1 MKPIPYGRQDIC
13 EEDIAAVEAVLRS
26 DWLTQ
31 GPAVERFESL
41 VGAYC
46 GARHAIA
53 VNSATS
59 ALHLACRALGLGPGD
74 VMWTVPNTFV
84 ATPNSA
90 LYCGA
95 RIDFVDIDPD
105 TYNMSVDAL
114 RRKLAVAEATGSLP
128 KIVVP
133 VHFAGQSCEMRE
145 IAALGK
151 QYGFRIIE
159 DASHAIGGEY
169 LGRKVGSCQFSD
181 IAVFSFHPVKIIT
194 TGEGGM
200 VLTND
205 PVLGESVRTLRS
217 HGTTRDPERM
227 DKIPDGAWYYQQID
241 LGYNYRMTDFQAA
254 LGASQMTRLDEFID
268 KRRSIAGRYRSAF
281 RDLALDL
288 PTERAGCVSAW
299 HLFVVLVDGSA
310 TRRSRKEV
318 FDALRAAGIL
328 VNVHYVPV
336 HLQPYYRRLGFR
348 AGEFP
353 ESERYYER
361 TVTLPMHT
369 RLLDADF
376 DHVVS
381 TMARV
386 LG

>member
-13 EEDIAAVEAVLRS
+13 EEDIAAVAAVLRS

-46 GARHAIA
+46 GARHAVA

-59 ALHLACRALGLGPGD
+59 GLHLACRALGLGPGD

-95 RIDFVDIDPD
+95 KVDFVDIDPD

-114 RRKLAVAEATGSLP
+114 RRKLAAAEASGSLP

-145 IAALGK
+145 ISELGK

-205 PVLGESVRTLRS
+205 PVLHESVRTLRS

-227 DKIPDGAWYYQQID
+227 DKIPDGAWYYQQVD

-254 LGASQMTRLDEFID
+254 LGASQMTRLDEFIG
-268 KRRSIAGRYRSAF
+268 KRRSIAERYRIAF
-281 RDLALDL
+281 RDLALIL
-288 PTERAGCVSAW
+288 PSERAGSVSAW
-299 HLFVVLVDGSA
+299 HLYVVLVDARA
-310 TRRSRKEV
+310 TRSRKEV

-336 HLQPYYRRLGFR
+336 HLQPYYRRMGFG

-361 TVTLPMHT
+361 TVSLPMHT